1 MLSYRCGLIAVII
14 RTFSGFAHYKMI
26 KVSNCLNLSGIPTPK
41 TCYDLSTKGKPV
53 NKTLCLAIAALLG
66 LGACSAE
73 RVSHFPSYK
82 LKIIQGNQLDARAVA
97 SLQPGMSR
105 DQVQLMLGTPL
116 LRDPFHNDRWD
127 YTFSTSRNGVIQEQ
141 RTLTLYFDNDRLA
154 RAEGNAIEYAIQQL
168 QAEGVI
174 QQQAQQPESK

>member
-1 MLSYRCGLIAVII
+1 MTES
-14 RTFSGFAHYKMI
+14 M
-26 KVSNCLNLSGIPTPK
+26 
-41 TCYDLSTKGKPV
+41 KGKPV
-53 NKTLCLAIAALLG
+53 NKTLCLAIAALFG

-73 RVSHFPSYK
+73 RVSNFPSYK
-82 LKIIQGNQLDARAVA
+82 LKVIQGNQLDARAVA

-116 LRDPFHNDRWD
+116 LRDPFHNNRWD
-127 YTFSTSRNGVIQEQ
+127 YTFNISRNGVIKEQ

-168 QAEGVI
+168 QAEGLI
-174 QQQAQQPESK
+174 QQQAQQPQQTAPQPVFQPEGN

>member
-1 MLSYRCGLIAVII
+1 M
-14 RTFSGFAHYKMI
+14 
-26 KVSNCLNLSGIPTPK
+26 
-41 TCYDLSTKGKPV
+41 
-53 NKTLCLAIAALLG
+53 NKALCLAMAALLG

-116 LRDPFHNDRWD
+116 LRDPFHNNRWD
-127 YTFSTSRNGVIQEQ
+127 YTFNISRNGVIKEQ
-141 RTLTLYFDNDRLA
+141 RTLTLFFDNDRLA
-154 RAEGNAIEYAIQQL
+154 RAEGNAIEYAIRQL
-168 QAEGVI
+168 QEEGLI
-174 QQQAQQPESK
+174 GQQPQAQPSAPQTPSQPVFQPESR